1 MKKIITVIAI
11 LLACLFALTG
21 CNSGNLAEL
30 QGKLDDLQTQ
40 LDEMNNSLAEMND
53 ALRERDAAI
62 EDLNEKIEDQNKRIE
77 ELEKELRT
85 TYNVAGGFYEQERED
100 IVYFY
105 QWGHHMT
112 SYNDIYV
119 FSDDENDI
127 VEFVT
132 TEACI
137 SGSYSPST
145 GYLMASEVT
154 TKSGERVYWNNQSV
168 TVENPDYIEVTIK
181 RGEFIV
187 GYAVIMVENYL
198 GREQWFNAITL
209 KAAMLPQLGGKYQA
223 VTAEQIKAAMDEAK
237 TAWEPQKSPIIFNE
251 AGGFYEQEEKNLVWL
266 HSWETMHSSGLDNII
281 YTVTDNEND
290 EVRYVTTGTLYGYAP
305 DGTWGLHEKTTNSGD
320 PVFWMHY
327 RGSYSFG
334 ETAYVEITVMRDGNI
349 IAYAVVKVEDSEMG
363 LIFYKARTL
372 KSVMLPQI
380 EGKYQPV
387 TNEQVQAAIDD
398 VIYQDRGEL
407 PVTEVVYNEAYG
419 FYEQAEAGMV
429 AFLDSSSIVLCCRS
443 DNRSDYVEYVLTASK
458 TAGEIVSKKEQS
470 GVFAWFEGIDTV
482 DGTIQTDYIEIIV
495 TRGELIVGYAVV
507 KVIIDTQTGDQY
519 DATVLKEV
527 VLPPID
533 GEYQAVKR
541 EQVQSAIDAVIDND
555 RL

>member
-1 MKKIITVIAI
+1 MKKIITIVAI
-11 LLACLFALTG
+11 LLACLFVLTG

-30 QGKLDDLQTQ
+30 QDKLDDLQTQ
-40 LDEMNNSLAEMND
+40 LDEMNDSLSEMND

-62 EDLNEKIEDQNKRIE
+62 EDLNEKIKDQNERIE

-85 TYNVAGGFYEQERED
+85 TENVAGGFYEQERED
-100 IVYFY
+100 IVRFE

-112 SYNDIYV
+112 SYNYIYV
-119 FSDDENDI
+119 FSDDENDV
-127 VEFVT
+127 VEFVA

-137 SGSYSPST
+137 SASYSTST
-145 GYLMASEVT
+145 GSYLMASEVT

-198 GREQWFNAITL
+198 GRERWFNAITL
-209 KAAMLPQLGGKYQA
+209 KAAMLPQVHGKYQT

-266 HSWETMHSSGLDNII
+266 HSWETMHFSGLDNLI

-320 PVFWMHY
+320 SVKWMYY
-327 RGSYSFG
+327 RGSYDFG

-372 KSVMLPQI
+372 KSVMLPQM
-380 EGKYQPV
+380 EGEYQPV

-407 PVTEVVYNEAYG
+407 PVTEVVYNEAGG

-429 AFLDSSSIVLCCRS
+429 AFLDSSSIALCCRS
-443 DNRSDYVEYVLTASK
+443 DNTSDYVEYVLATSK
-458 TAGEIVSKKEQS
+458 TAGEIISKKVLS
-470 GVFAWFEGIDTV
+470 GVFVRFEC
-482 DGTIQTDYIEIIV
+482 IQTDYIEIIV

-507 KVIIDTQTGDQY
+507 KVIIDTQAGDQY

-533 GEYQAVKR
+533 GEYQAVKS